1 MRSFVVAFLFLVLET
16 TFGLDRV
23 FPKLKDLN
31 KETLVIF
38 NCENIV
44 FSYLDAVFS
53 EQNKDIWDDFN
64 KRRERLNHE
73 RNMKIDRA
81 LLFAPRRIVGMN
93 YKKNFKDIQDKGAN
107 IVFVYQVNED
117 RMKFS
122 KELSRDIRFS
132 TFSVLR
138 ELNLKKDENVEKVF
152 SSEKTERTI
161 DFENGLLITTPK
173 NISGDLSRIA
183 VEFLKNKPIRKI
195 IIIHDGS
202 VKLDKSEIKIYTE
215 EIKIKPQ
222 ESRSIITKE
231 QINRQMEILLESGDW
246 MDDNRMQMIS
256 NLSDEKVI
264 YEICKQSIIDVC
276 PCKEI
281 IEEEIY
287 GKISSVLKNK
297 NSTENLEEIIDY
309 FQEINNS
316 LPSIFHYVN
325 RVYLWKSCLELNI
338 KEAESIKMLKKMK
351 RLYFNEHEV
360 REVPYKILRRIG
372 CGIHWRDME
381 KYNYVKNFI
390 MKGEKVRKISDSSRS
405 EAYSKVLEVVFDR
418 MNRDMKPVLD
428 EFRDELIKILI
439 QNNIEKENIKN
450 VFKISEEKLKNIIS
464 VNSLKNEESQPVID
478 KNI

>member
-1 MRSFVVAFLFLVLET
+1 MVAFLFLVLGT
-16 TFGLDRV
+16 TFGLDGV
-23 FPKLKDLN
+23 FPKLKEVN

-38 NCENIV
+38 NCENVV

-53 EQNKDIWDDFN
+53 EKNKDIWADFN

-81 LLFAPRRIVGMN
+81 LLFAPRRIVIMN
-93 YKKNFKDIQDKGAN
+93 YKQNFKDIQDKGAN
-107 IVFVYQVNED
+107 VVFVYQVNED

-132 TFSVLR
+132 ILNILH
-138 ELNLKKDENVEKVF
+138 ELNLKRDENVEKVF
-152 SSEKTERTI
+152 SSEKTERSV
-161 DFENGLLITTPK
+161 DFENGLLIANPK
-173 NISGDLSRIA
+173 NISKDLSRIV
-183 VEFLKNKPIRKI
+183 VEFSKNKPIKKI

-202 VKLDKSEIKIYTE
+202 VKLDKSEIKTSIE
-215 EIKIKPQ
+215 EIKIQPQ

-231 QINRQMEILLESGDW
+231 QINHQMEILLKSGDW

-264 YEICKQSIIDVC
+264 YEICKQSIMDVC

-287 GKISSVLKNK
+287 GKISSVVKNK

-316 LPSIFHYVN
+316 LPGIFLYVN
-325 RVYLWKSCLELNI
+325 RVYLWKSCLNLNI
-338 KEAESIKMLKKMK
+338 KEAESIEMLKKVK
-351 RLYFNEHEV
+351 RLHFNEHEV
-360 REVPYKILRRIG
+360 RAVPYKILRRIG

-428 EFRDELIKILI
+428 EFRDEFIKILI

-450 VFKISEEKLKNIIS
+450 IFKISEEKLKNIIS
-464 VNSLKNEESQPVID
+464 VNSLKNEESQTAIG